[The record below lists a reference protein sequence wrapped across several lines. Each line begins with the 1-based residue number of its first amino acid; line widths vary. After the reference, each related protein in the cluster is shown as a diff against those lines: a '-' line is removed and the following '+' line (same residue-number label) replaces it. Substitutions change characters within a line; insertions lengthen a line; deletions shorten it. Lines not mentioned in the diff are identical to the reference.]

1 MGETREL
8 IERPKLSRI
17 AKLVVRIHREGYTAS
32 WHKAEV
38 IRELRTIQGNRCA
51 ICGEYLRP
59 AEISLD
65 HVVPKARGG
74 RDSLDNF
81 LLTHERC
88 NQDKRDRPASAFQT
102 DIHTRVLGVIDKHCH
117 AALRALEAEGREA

>member
-1 MGETREL
+1 MSEIREL

-17 AKLVVRIHREGYTAS
+17 AKLVIRMHREGYTAS
-32 WHKAEV
+32 WHKADV
-38 IRELRTIQGNRCA
+38 VRDLRVIQGNRCA

-81 LLTHERC
+81 LLTHEQC
-88 NQDKRDRPASAFQT
+88 NQDKSDRPASEYQAGV
-102 DIHTRVLGVIDKHCH
+102 HNRVLSVIDRHCR
-117 AALRALEAEGREA
+117 AALRSLEAQEGSR